1 MYGIEQDG
9 DGFDWSCWK
18 VTWAGELLAFTVH
31 PAGDARAL
39 VFDDLD
45 EIETAIG
52 AALPWALRARLETDQ
67 YLALEEQVGN
77 GRHRR
82 RHRSGSVM
90 VAPRGDVLATPDRIG
105 RRRPRR

>member
-1 MYGIEQDG
+1 MDGVECDG
-9 DGFDWSCWK
+9 DSFDWSGWRIA
-18 VTWAGELLAFTVH
+18 WAGELFAFTVH
-31 PAGDARAL
+31 AAGDARAL

-45 EIETAIG
+45 EIEIAMG
-52 AALPWALRARLETDQ
+52 RPLPWALRARLETDQ
-67 YLALEEQVGN
+67 HLALEEQVGN

-82 RHRSGSVM
+82 RHRSGSVL